1 MITDVA
7 LDPYTSHGQDG
18 LIDAT
23 GYVMNVAVDLRLV
36 DTRTQQVIDM
46 ASFQKQVTGRDAS
59 LGVVGTVGDYGANLN
74 GGRGA
79 MEPLQAAVR
88 TLVERGVFQLI
99 ANLQGGNATAD
110 CLNPAANPSG
120 PTLPTYAALPGS

>member
-1 MITDVA
+1 MLVGVLDRDADDVA
-7 LDPYTSHGQDG
+7 RCQMAGVAQ
-18 LIDAT
+18 
-23 GYVMNVAVDLRLV
+23 MNVAVDLRLV

-59 LGVVGTVGDYGANLN
+59 LGLVGTVGDYGANLN

>member
-1 MITDVA
+1 M
-7 LDPYTSHGQDG
+7 
-18 LIDAT
+18 
-23 GYVMNVAVDLRLV
+23 
-36 DTRTQQVIDM
+36 
-46 ASFQKQVTGRDAS
+46 
-59 LGVVGTVGDYGANLN
+59 
-74 GGRGA
+74 
-79 MEPLQAAVR
+79 QAAVR